1 MSNINWDFILE
12 QEGFET
18 TGYVPDAENSKSGVT
33 IASGFDLGAR
43 KESDLKGLPEEIIEL
58 LKPFLGFTGVEASE
72 IAPKLKVSDDQAKII
87 NEFAKSTELAKLKT
101 KWQNATGT
109 NFDDLPTEQATVLTS
124 VAFQYGDLESR
135 TPNFWK
141 QTTSGDWVGAYK
153 NLLNFGDRY
162 ESRRLNE
169 AQLLWSSGTL
179 KKSIEDGTS
188 TGILSDEAQSAIE
201 NVLSSQEAEGVSEV
215 INQVGETLDGVNIT
229 GLETEDTVPGDKPVD
244 QFSVKKDEFLFNSS
258 EELRNKIEND
268 RKEIEKYDP
277 LAGHKNPSFVSPLV
291 EGTYD
296 VISDQDQSI
305 IDNQNLE
312 AQKLLSEKYSI
323 GDISKAAIDSEWIA
337 NNVWK
342 MANREDLPN
351 HDFHVT
357 DFLPTKEQKEDLI
370 KGVNEEYHDML
381 LFNRDGKTLPELY
394 QLKNKL
400 IEIQEREQILMSKGI
415 ATGITA
421 RLLAAVLD
429 PVAWGAAIASEG
441 ILAPAIIMNKA
452 SRLTRIIRA
461 GFAAG
466 ATNAAIETI
475 LMQENPTLD
484 IDDFAIAVGAGFVL
498 GGTLRGLKKIDPN
511 EQALHRAVDDFV
523 NGKEKE
529 MVEDSG
535 LKLTTKGNKKY
546 KVQKTEQDDHN
557 LTVEDYKNTL
567 PSRTTIRTDGNKEI
581 KTPDGKDEYIVT
593 QDGKVIK
600 CK

>member
-229 GLETEDTVPGDKPVD
+229 GLETEDTIPGDKPVD

-312 AQKLLSEKYSI
+312 AQKLLAEKYSI

>member
-141 QTTSGDWVGAYK
+141 QTTGGDWVGAYK

-162 ESRRLNE
+162 TSRRLDE

-215 INQVGETLDGVNIT
+215 INQVGETLDGVNVT
-229 GLETEDTVPGDKPVD
+229 GLETEDTIPGEKPVD

-337 NNVWK
+337 NNVYK

-370 KGVNEEYHDML
+370 KGVNEEYHEML
-381 LFNRDGKTLPELY
+381 LFNKDGKTLPELY

-581 KTPDGKDEYIVT
+581 KTLDGKDEYIVT

>member
-124 VAFQYGDLESR
+124 VAYQYGDLESR

-201 NVLSSQEAEGVSEV
+201 NVLSSQEAEGVSEA

-312 AQKLLSEKYSI
+312 AQKLLAEKYSI

>member
-162 ESRRLNE
+162 TSRRLNE

-312 AQKLLSEKYSI
+312 AQKLLAEKYSI

-400 IEIQEREQILMSKGI
+400 IEIQERQQILMSKGI

>member
-312 AQKLLSEKYSI
+312 AQKLLAEKYSI

-400 IEIQEREQILMSKGI
+400 IEIQERQQILMSKGI

>member
-169 AQLLWSSGTL
+169 AQLLWGSGTL

-188 TGILSDEAQSAIE
+188 TGILSDEAQSALNNVIE
-201 NVLSSQEAEGVSEV
+201 AVPEMA
-215 INQVGETLDGVNIT
+215 NQVGETLDGVNIT
-229 GLETEDTVPGDKPVD
+229 GLETEDIVPGDKPVD

-312 AQKLLSEKYSI
+312 AQKLLAEKYSI

-498 GGTLRGLKKIDPN
+498 GGTLRGLRKIDPN

-529 MVEDSG
+529 MVEESG

-557 LTVEDYKNTL
+557 LTVDEYKNTL

-593 QDGKVIK
+593 KDGEVIK

>member
-141 QTTSGDWVGAYK
+141 QTTGGDWVGAYK

-162 ESRRLNE
+162 TSRRLDE

-215 INQVGETLDGVNIT
+215 INQVGETLDGVNVT
-229 GLETEDTVPGDKPVD
+229 GLETEDTVPGEKPVD

-258 EELRNKIEND
+258 DELRNKIEND

-312 AQKLLSEKYSI
+312 AQKLLAEKYSI

-337 NNVWK
+337 NNVYK

-357 DFLPTKEQKEDLI
+357 DFLPTKKQKEDLI
-370 KGVNEEYHDML
+370 KGVNEEYHEML
-381 LFNRDGKTLPELY
+381 LFNKDGKTLPELY

-498 GGTLRGLKKIDPN
+498 GGALRGLKKIDPN

-529 MVEDSG
+529 MVEESG

-581 KTPDGKDEYIVT
+581 KTLDGKDEYIVT

>member
-12 QEGFET
+12 QEGFKT
-18 TGYVPDAENSKSGVT
+18 TGYVPDAENSDSGVT

-58 LKPFLGFTGVEASE
+58 LKPFLGFKGVEASE
-72 IAPKLKVSDDQAKII
+72 IAPKLKVSDNQAKII

-101 KWQNATGT
+101 KWQSATGT

-141 QTTSGDWVGAYK
+141 QTTGGDWVGAYK

-162 ESRRLNE
+162 TSRRLDE

-215 INQVGETLDGVNIT
+215 INQVGETLDGVNVT
-229 GLETEDTVPGDKPVD
+229 GLETEDTVPGEKPVD

-258 EELRNKIEND
+258 DELRNKIDND

-337 NNVWK
+337 NNVYK

-370 KGVNEEYHDML
+370 KGVNEEYHEML
-381 LFNRDGKTLPELY
+381 LFNKDGKTLPELY

-498 GGTLRGLKKIDPN
+498 GGTLRGLRKIDPN

-529 MVEDSG
+529 MVEESG

-546 KVQKTEQDDHN
+546 KVQRTEQDDHN
-557 LTVEDYKNTL
+557 LTVDEYKNTL

-593 QDGKVIK
+593 KDGEVIK